1 MIDLVDLG
9 ESIKDTRTEMKMSRA
24 DLAKLSGVS
33 RARLETLENGRAA
46 EFGYTNIVKILH
58 VLGMDLRLTTAN
70 KGRPTL
76 EDLAEEED
84 NYAPRMGR

>member
-1 MIDLVDLG
+1 MIDLLDLG
-9 ESIKDTRTEMKMSRA
+9 EAIKASRREKKITREQ
-24 DLAKLSGVS
+24 LARLSGVS
-33 RARLETLENGRAA
+33 RARLEQLENGRAA
-46 EFGYTNIVKILH
+46 EIGFTNVMSILH

-84 NYAPRMGR
+84 NAPRMGR